1 MKNKFN
7 VSASPHTRGKDTTA
21 TIMRDVMIALMPAAL
36 FGVYQFGLRALVVL
50 VLSVTTCVLSEYIY
64 MKLMKLP
71 RNGYECSAM
80 VTGLLL
86 GMNLPAGVP
95 LWVPVLGGVFA
106 IIVVKML
113 FGGLGQNFM
122 NPALA
127 ARCFLLISCGRAM
140 ADFTVGKVL
149 WVPVLG
155 GVFAIIVVKMLFGG
169 LGQNFMNPALAARC
183 FLLISCGRAM
193 ADFTVGKVEAGN
205 AAQMI
210 FSGAAG
216 LDGLSS
222 ATPLAA
228 IRAGENVSLADMF
241 FGFTG
246 GTIGETSAFLILAGG
261 VYLLARRVISIR
273 IPAAYLLSFVVFM
286 GLFGGHGFDPEYL
299 AMQVCG
305 GGLMLGAFFMA
316 TDYVTSPI
324 TPTGKIIFGIFLGI
338 LTGIFRVYGGSA
350 EGVSYAIITGNILVP
365 LIEKV
370 TLPRAFGKGGKA
382 NV

>member
-1 MKNKFN
+1 MKNKLN
-7 VSASPHTRGKDTTA
+7 VSASPHIRSGETTA
-21 TIMRDVMIALMPAAL
+21 SIMCDVMIALMPAAL
-36 FGVYQFGLRALVVL
+36 FGVYRFGLRALVIL
-50 VLSVTTCVLSEYIY
+50 VLSVTSCVLAEYIY
-64 MKLMKLP
+64 KRLMKIP
-71 RNGYECSAM
+71 GGGYECSAM

-86 GMNLPAGVP
+86 GMNLSVNVP
-95 LWVPVLGGVFA
+95 YWIPVLGGVFA
-106 IIVVKML
+106 IVVVKML

-127 ARCFLLISCGRAM
+127 ARCFLLLCAGRTM
-140 ADFTVGKVL
+140 ADFAVEK
-149 WVPVLG
+149 
-155 GVFAIIVVKMLFGG
+155 I
-169 LGQNFMNPALAARC
+169 
-183 FLLISCGRAM
+183 
-193 ADFTVGKVEAGN
+193 EAGN
-205 AAQMI
+205 AAQLI

-228 IRAGENVSLADMF
+228 IKAGESASLSDMF

-246 GTIGETSAFLILAGG
+246 GTIGEVSAFLLLIGA
-261 VYLLARRVISIR
+261 VYLLVRRVISIR
-273 IPAAYLLSFVVFM
+273 IPAAYLLTFVVFM
-286 GLFGGHGFDPEYL
+286 GLFGGHGFDAEYL

-305 GGLMLGAFFMA
+305 GGLLLGAFFMA

-324 TPTGKIIFGIFLGI
+324 TGKGKLVFGIFLGV
-338 LTGIFRVYGGSA
+338 LTGVFRVYGGSA

-370 TLPRAFGKGGKA
+370 TLPKSFGKGGKA

>member
-1 MKNKFN
+1 MKNKLN
-7 VSASPHTRGKDTTA
+7 VSASPHIRSRETTA
-21 TIMRDVMIALMPAAL
+21 TIMWNVMLALLPAAA
-36 FGVYQFGLRALVVL
+36 FGVYQFGLRALVIL
-50 VLSVTTCVLSEYIY
+50 VLSVTSCVLSEYIY
-64 MKLMKLP
+64 KKCMKIE
-71 RNGYECSAM
+71 NGGYECSAM

-86 GMNLPAGVP
+86 GMNLSVNVP
-95 LWVPVLGGVFA
+95 LWIPVLGGVFA
-106 IIVVKML
+106 IIIVKML

-127 ARCFLLISCGRAM
+127 ARCFLLISCGKIM
-140 ADFTVGKVL
+140 TN
-149 WVPVLG
+149 
-155 GVFAIIVVKMLFGG
+155 FAVEKI
-169 LGQNFMNPALAARC
+169 
-183 FLLISCGRAM
+183 
-193 ADFTVGKVEAGN
+193 EAGN

-228 IRAGENVSLADMF
+228 IRAGEKVRLFDMF

-246 GTIGETSAFLILAGG
+246 GTIGETSAFLLLLGG
-261 VYLLARRVISIR
+261 IYLVLRRVISIR
-273 IPAAYLLSFVVFM
+273 IPAAYIVSFVVFM
-286 GLFGGHGFDPEYL
+286 GLFGGHGFDVEYL

-324 TPTGKIIFGIFLGI
+324 TPAGKIIFGIFLGA
-338 LTGIFRVYGGSA
+338 LTGVFRVYGGSA

-370 TLPRAFGKGGKA
+370 TLPKSFGKGGKA

>member
-1 MKNKFN
+1 MKTRLN
-7 VSASPHTRGKDTTA
+7 VSASPHIRGKDTTA
-21 TIMRDVMIALMPAAL
+21 TIMRDVMIALAPAAL

-50 VLSVTTCVLSEYIY
+50 MLSITSCVVSEYIY
-64 MKLMKLP
+64 KRLMKVP
-71 RNGYECSAM
+71 SNGYECSAM

-86 GMNLPAGVP
+86 GMNLSANVP
-95 LWVPVLGGVFA
+95 FWIPILGGAFA
-106 IIVVKML
+106 IIIVKML

-127 ARCFLLISCGRAM
+127 ARCFLLISAGRVM
-140 ADFTVGKVL
+140 TDFAVE
-149 WVPVLG
+149 
-155 GVFAIIVVKMLFGG
+155 
-169 LGQNFMNPALAARC
+169 
-183 FLLISCGRAM
+183 
-193 ADFTVGKVEAGN
+193 KVEAGN
-205 AAQMI
+205 VAQMV

-228 IRAGENVSLADMF
+228 IKAGESASLFDMF

-246 GTIGETSAFLILAGG
+246 GTIGETSAFLILIGG
-261 VYLLARRVISIR
+261 IYMLVRRVISIR
-273 IPAAYLLSFVVFM
+273 IPAAYILSFVVFM
-286 GLFGGHGFDPEYL
+286 GLCGGHGFDPEYL

-324 TPTGKIIFGIFLGI
+324 TPVGKIVFGIFLGI

-370 TLPRAFGKGGKA
+370 TFPKSFGKGGKA

>member
-1 MKNKFN
+1 MKEKLN
-7 VSASPHTRGKDTTA
+7 VSASPHIRSRETTA
-21 TIMRDVMIALMPAAL
+21 VIMRDVMIALAPAAL
-36 FGVYQFGLRALVVL
+36 FGVYQFGLRALVIL
-50 VLSVTTCVLSEYIY
+50 ALSVTSCVLAEYIY
-64 MKLMKLP
+64 KRLMKIP
-71 RNGYECSAM
+71 GGGYECSAM

-95 LWVPVLGGVFA
+95 YWIPVLGGVFA

-127 ARCFLLISCGRAM
+127 ARCFLLLSA
-140 ADFTVGKVL
+140 GKTMTA
-149 WVPVLG
+149 
-155 GVFAIIVVKMLFGG
+155 FAVEKI
-169 LGQNFMNPALAARC
+169 
-183 FLLISCGRAM
+183 
-193 ADFTVGKVEAGN
+193 EAGN
-205 AAQMI
+205 AAQLI
-210 FSGAAG
+210 LSGAAG

-228 IRAGENVSLADMF
+228 IRAGESVSLFDMF

-246 GTIGETSAFLILAGG
+246 GTIGETSAFLLLLGAA
-261 VYLLARRVISIR
+261 YLLVRRVISIR

-286 GLFGGHGFDPEYL
+286 GLFGEYGFDAEYL
-299 AMQVCG
+299 AMQLCG

-324 TPTGKIIFGIFLGI
+324 TKNGKLIFGIFLGV

-370 TLPRAFGKGGKA
+370 TFPKSFGKGGKA

>member
-1 MKNKFN
+1 MKNRLN
-7 VSASPHTRGKDTTA
+7 VSASPHIRSRETTA
-21 TIMRDVMIALMPAAL
+21 TIMRDVMFALLPAAA
-36 FGVYQFGLRALVVL
+36 FGVYQFGLRALVIL
-50 VLSVTTCVLSEYIY
+50 VLSVTSCVLSEYIY
-64 MKLMKLP
+64 KKCMKIETG
-71 RNGYECSAM
+71 GYECSAM

-86 GMNLPAGVP
+86 GMNLSVNVP
-95 LWVPVLGGVFA
+95 LWIPILGGVFA
-106 IIVVKML
+106 IIIVKML

-140 ADFTVGKVL
+140 TDFAVEK
-149 WVPVLG
+149 
-155 GVFAIIVVKMLFGG
+155 I
-169 LGQNFMNPALAARC
+169 
-183 FLLISCGRAM
+183 
-193 ADFTVGKVEAGN
+193 EAGS
-205 AAQMI
+205 AAQLLYA
-210 FSGAAG
+210 GAAG

-222 ATPLAA
+222 ATPLAELK
-228 IRAGENVSLADMF
+228 AGNGASLFDMF

-246 GTIGETSAFLILAGG
+246 GTIGETSAFLLLLGG
-261 VYLLARRVISIR
+261 IYLMLRRVISVR
-273 IPAAYLLSFVVFM
+273 IPAAYILSFVVFM
-286 GLFGGHGFDPEYL
+286 GLLGGHGFDMEYL

-324 TPTGKIIFGIFLGI
+324 TPVGKLIFGVFLGI
-338 LTGIFRVYGGSA
+338 LTGIFRIYGGFT

-370 TLPRAFGKGGKA
+370 TFPKSFGKGGKA